1 MKIIKLESENIK
13 RLHAIQIE
21 PDGSLVIIGGRN
33 EQGKTSVLDSIEYC
47 LGGTDSV
54 PSMPIRKGE
63 DKARIVADLGDLTVT
78 RTFTQKGSKLVVA
91 NKDGSMHRTPQ
102 AILDSL
108 TGRLSF
114 DPLEFSRMKPDQQV
128 ATLKSLVGLD
138 FSGLD
143 REREKTYSDRT
154 VVNRE
159 VKALQVKIE
168 GIPKQDVPEEEI
180 SIAELVKEQER
191 RFSINESIV
200 KQKQKLRQLVEAF
213 TSLQATIN
221 QLEAKI
227 RELQAELKG
236 KETALME
243 AVDNQATQG
252 AIVDNLHQENME
264 EIREQISQAEKTNI
278 AVRSNKKREELVGMF
293 ELKTIEVDALS
304 QKIDEI
310 DTEKASQLGSAKF
323 PIPELGFTE
332 NGVIYKDIPFDQA
345 SSAEQLRVSVATGL
359 ALNPKLKVLL
369 IRDGSLLDADN
380 LALIARMA
388 EEAEAQV
395 WLERVGEGKEASVII
410 EDGMVK
416 AKEGATA

>member
-1 MKIIKLESENIK
+1 MKILKLISENVK
-13 RLHAIQIE
+13 RISVVSIE

-143 REREKTYSDRT
+143 KEREKTYNDRT

-159 VKALQVKIE
+159 IKALQVKIE
-168 GIPKQDVPEEEI
+168 AIPKQDVPEEEV
-180 SIAELVKEQER
+180 SIAELAKEQER
-191 RFSINESIV
+191 RLKVNQENAKQRDKLKRLVDSTPTFELRV
-200 KQKQKLRQLVEAF
+200 KETQAQIEKLQE
-213 TSLQATIN
+213 
-221 QLEAKI
+221 
-227 RELQAELKG
+227 ELKF
-236 KETALME
+236 KEGNLKALRE
-243 AVDNQATQG
+243 DVENLAKQTQALEDLDTEFMRVT
-252 AIVDNLHQENME
+252 ILE
-264 EIREQISQAEKTNI
+264 AEKTNV

-293 ELKTIEVDALS
+293 ELKTMEVNALS
-304 QKIDEI
+304 YRIDEI

-323 PIPELGFTE
+323 PIPALGFTE

-380 LALIARMA
+380 LALIAKMA

-416 AKEGATA
+416 AKKGATA

>member
-1 MKIIKLESENIK
+1 MKIISLTSENIK
-13 RLHAIQIE
+13 RISVVEIH

-138 FSGLD
+138 FGGLD

-180 SIAELVKEQER
+180 SIAELAKEQER
-191 RFSINESIV
+191 RISKNS
-200 KQKQKLRQLVEAF
+200 
-213 TSLQATIN
+213 SN
-221 QLEAKI
+221 
-227 RELQAELKG
+227 
-236 KETALME
+236 
-243 AVDNQATQG
+243 AVAR
-252 AIVDNLHQENME
+252 NLHQKLGNDISRNKKELELLKQDLEGLQKTILDRNMVLATLE
-264 EIREQISQAEKTNI
+264 TQWAKESEILPTVIDEDIDSIRTAITQAEKTNV

-332 NGVIYKDIPFDQA
+332 NGVIYKDIPFDQC
-345 SSAEQLRVSVATGL
+345 SSAEKLRVSLSIGI

-369 IRDGSLLDADN
+369 VRDGSLLDQDS
-380 LALIARMA
+380 LKLITEMI
-388 EEAEAQV
+388 EKSDHQL
-395 WLERVGEGKEASVII
+395 WLEKVSEGKECSIII
-410 EDGMVK
+410 EDGKVK
-416 AKEGATA
+416 E